1 MSRMVDLKIT
11 FTAYV
16 SIVKSP
22 VSERETEERL
32 ERVMERVEVCM
43 SESIEEVIRENGG
56 VFHAAKSEY
65 EAEN

>member
-16 SIVKSP
+16 S
-22 VSERETEERL
+22 VSKALTESE
-32 ERVMERVEVCM
+32 MEGRIGGMMQVFEDR
-43 SESIEEVIRENGG
+43 SIEGIRESGF

-65 EAEN
+65 EIEN

>member
-16 SIVKSP
+16 SIPKA
-22 VSERETEERL
+22 
-32 ERVMERVEVCM
+32 
-43 SESIEEVIRENGG
+43 SIEDIMEDSVNSMMQKFEDKSIEGIRESGF

-65 EAEN
+65 EIEN